1 MPETAVPRENT
12 TPEHASE
19 TSALTHA
26 VSVADTGMFSQ
37 IHSAD
42 ATLLAPGDV
51 DNDGSDELAV
61 SFAAA
66 GTWIYDD
73 DTGIFSQI
81 HTVDA
86 ALLAAGDR

>member
-1 MPETAVPRENT
+1 MTSGWVGSMKLTILIAVP
-12 TPEHASE
+12 
-19 TSALTHA
+19 
-26 VSVADTGMFSQ
+26 SVADTGMFSQ

-42 ATLLAPGDV
+42 AALLAPGDV

-61 SFAAA
+61 SLAAA